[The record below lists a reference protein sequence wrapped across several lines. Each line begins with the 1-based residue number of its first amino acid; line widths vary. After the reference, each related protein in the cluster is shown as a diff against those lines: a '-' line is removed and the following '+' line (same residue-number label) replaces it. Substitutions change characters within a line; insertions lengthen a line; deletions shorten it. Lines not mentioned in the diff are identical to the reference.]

1 MSFSNSISQA
11 QPKEAAQDDLSIREN
26 SGIHDTQNRRIV
38 MLLILTG
45 ILMFVIDGS
54 VVNIALPTIT
64 AYFGADVAQSQ
75 WVITSYL
82 VTVTSLL
89 MVFGKLSEYTG
100 KTRLFLA
107 GFVLF
112 TLASIACGL
121 SSSLEMLIIFRAVQ
135 AVGAAA
141 AFSISAALIFEIYP
155 SGERGKAMGYIG
167 TTVSLASIAG
177 PMLGGYLV
185 DLFGW
190 HYIFLINV
198 PIGIVLLALATR
210 YMKVE
215 EKIEKKI
222 EGAKHLRIDWL
233 GAIGMIAFVVSLM
246 MLLGELAE
254 SFSINAYVFAY
265 SIIFLTSL
273 AAFIIH
279 ESRHE
284 EPLLDMSVFRVRKFV
299 LPNISLILFIISSFA
314 VFILGPFYFQEVM
327 GYTPS
332 QVGTL
337 FLIVPAIMAVGS
349 PVGGWIYDKYHYRY
363 NSALGM
369 LIVVASLLIAAYS
382 FRMLDEWT
390 MILSFALMGLGNA
403 ICQSPISTEIMS
415 GLPKSMLGTAS
426 SLSSAVRNLGMAMG
440 VSVSSVLLTQQL
452 NWAGYYGSVLRA
464 SPELLSMTI
473 SNVMIIAAVLCI
485 LGTMIAALR
494 NSFNI
499 IYFIALTHSTARLYA
514 HHKESR

>member
-1 MSFSNSISQA
+1 MPYSNSKNKA
-11 QPKEAAQDDLSIREN
+11 HLKDAAQDGQTIQDIQDIHDGQGTRDAQ
-26 SGIHDTQNRRIV
+26 GIHDTHNRRIV

-100 KTRLFLA
+100 KTKLFLA
-107 GFVLF
+107 GFALF
-112 TLASIACGL
+112 TLASVACGL
-121 SSSLEMLIIFRAVQ
+121 SSSLEMLILFRAVQ

-155 SGERGKAMGYIG
+155 AGERGKAMGYIG

-185 DLFGW
+185 DFFGW

-198 PIGIVLLALATR
+198 PIGVVLLALSTR

-215 EKIEKKI
+215 EEVNEEVEEKIERT
-222 EGAKHLRIDWL
+222 KHLRIDWL

-254 SFSINAYVFAY
+254 SFSLNDYVIAY
-265 SIIFLTSL
+265 SLIFLISL
-273 AAFIIH
+273 AVFVIH

-284 EPLLDMSVFRVRKFV
+284 EPLLDMSVFRVKKFV
-299 LPNISLILFIISSFA
+299 LPNISLILFIVSSFA

-369 LIVVASLLIAAYS
+369 LVVVASLLIAAYS
-382 FRMLDEWT
+382 FRMLDEWA
-390 MILSFALMGLGNA
+390 MILSFVLMGLGNA

-440 VSVSSVLLTQQL
+440 VSISSVLLTQQL
-452 NWAGYYGSVLRA
+452 DLAGYQGPIMQA
-464 SPELLSMTI
+464 SPELLSVTI
-473 SNVMIIAAVLCI
+473 SNVMLIACGLCLLGTGVAVL
-485 LGTMIAALR
+485 R
-494 NSFNI
+494 N
-499 IYFIALTHSTARLYA
+499 LDTP
-514 HHKESR
+514 